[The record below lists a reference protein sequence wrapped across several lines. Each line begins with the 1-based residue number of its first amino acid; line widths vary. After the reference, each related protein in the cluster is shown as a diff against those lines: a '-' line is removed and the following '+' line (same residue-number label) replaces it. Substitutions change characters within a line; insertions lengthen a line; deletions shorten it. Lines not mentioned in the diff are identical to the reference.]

1 MFHRGVEISFRKAF
15 KWFLLEKI
23 MEEVED
29 HEEDS
34 TLDETV
40 DEFGLDSEDIE

>member
-1 MFHRGVEISFRKAF
+1 
-15 KWFLLEKI
+15 